1 MRWKVFTLINPR
13 NLLVSVRSSNKISW
27 VDLGEKVTLFYK
39 LMNSYLNRKKVWK
52 ILDAFKFLTWK
63 ILDEFDFRQYFWW
76 LMYDNF
82 LLACI
87 TQCCVLLFPKH
98 QSKEYSNTSSVQPSL
113 GTSPAQGTS
122 QAIFYTQSDLL
133 DNFNQVILIG
143 NEKCF
148 FRYD

>member
-63 ILDEFDFRQYFWW
+63 ILDEFDFRQYFW
-76 LMYDNF
+76 
-82 LLACI
+82 
-87 TQCCVLLFPKH
+87 
-98 QSKEYSNTSSVQPSL
+98 
-113 GTSPAQGTS
+113 
-122 QAIFYTQSDLL
+122 
-133 DNFNQVILIG
+133 
-143 NEKCF
+143 
-148 FRYD
+148 